1 MRNFHDIRVHFLQE
15 FSEMVVAA
23 ANLVTKHGIDKLD
36 IDTDYLSTDHNG
48 KRRKHKFD
56 DDIMSMNNDADADGM
71 LKVSWIFL

>member
-1 MRNFHDIRVHFLQE
+1 
-15 FSEMVVAA
+15 MVVAA

-48 KRRKHKFD
+48 KRKKHRFD

-71 LKVSWIFL
+71 LKVCRIFL

>member
-1 MRNFHDIRVHFLQE
+1 
-15 FSEMVVAA
+15 MVVAA

-48 KRRKHKFD
+48 KRKKHKFD

-71 LKVSWIFL
+71 LKVSRIFL